1 MTKTELDFANI
12 LCLNHPVVYRNWAQ
26 LIEKKSHFEEDGKKW
41 RKKKNQRKI
50 VYSWLGYVDN
60 DETTHKKTGP

>member
-1 MTKTELDFANI
+1 MVSNLNVLTKTEVDFANI

-41 RKKKNQRKI
+41 RKKKKSEKN
-50 VYSWLGYVDN
+50 SLFLTWLRRQ
-60 DETTHKKTGP
+60 